1 MQGISS
7 GIRTIKEMFKILKT
21 EEQKRLDGLIEEEDE
36 SSGDERGDSPDK
48 DSGSDSDPMEGELTG
63 AE

>member
-7 GIRTIKEMFKILKT
+7 GIRTIKEMFKLLKT

-36 SSGDERGDSPDK
+36 SSGDERGDSTDK